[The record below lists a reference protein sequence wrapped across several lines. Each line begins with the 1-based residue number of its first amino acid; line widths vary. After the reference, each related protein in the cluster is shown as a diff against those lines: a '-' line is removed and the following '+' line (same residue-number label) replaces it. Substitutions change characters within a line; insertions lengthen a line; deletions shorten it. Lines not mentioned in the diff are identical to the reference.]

1 MRLTCPHFIGCTDRF
16 SRVTVFAFLPTPPNA
31 FRSPYMMTRQLALA
45 ALTPLLAQAA
55 LAAPTTYQIEPTHT
69 YPSFE
74 ADHMGGLSVWR
85 GKFNKTSGSVTF
97 DKTAQQGTV
106 DITVDIDSIDYG
118 FDLMN
123 TKAKSEELFDAAK
136 YPTATYKGKLAGFKK
151 GMPTK
156 VMGDLTL
163 RGITKPVQLNIVS
176 FKCMPHPM
184 VKREVCGAD
193 AMATFKRDDFGMAAG
208 KDWGFKMDVTL
219 RIQVEA
225 LAAE

>member
-1 MRLTCPHFIGCTDRF
+1 MNTKHL
-16 SRVTVFAFLPTPPNA
+16 
-31 FRSPYMMTRQLALA
+31 LA
-45 ALTPLLAQAA
+45 ALLALPAA
-55 LAAPTTYQIEPTHT
+55 AVIAAPTTYQIEPTHT

-97 DKTAQQGTV
+97 DKAGQQGTV

-163 RGITKPVQLNIVS
+163 RGITKPVQLNILS

>member
-1 MRLTCPHFIGCTDRF
+1 MKNTESRILITGGAGFIGSALVWELNRRGCENIVVCDRLSTDEKWKNL
-16 SRVTVFAFLPTPPNA
+16 VPLKFADYIDGNDL
-31 FRSPYMMTRQLALA
+31 
-45 ALTPLLAQAA
+45 
-55 LAAPTTYQIEPTHT
+55 
-69 YPSFE
+69 
-74 ADHMGGLSVWR
+74 VWR

>member
-1 MRLTCPHFIGCTDRF
+1 
-16 SRVTVFAFLPTPPNA
+16 
-31 FRSPYMMTRQLALA
+31 MMTRQLALA

-69 YPSFE
+69 YPSFA

-97 DKTAQQGTV
+97 DKAAQQGSV

-151 GMPTK
+151 GVPTK

-163 RGITKPVQLNIVS
+163 RGITKPVQLNILS

>member
-1 MRLTCPHFIGCTDRF
+1 MNTKHL
-16 SRVTVFAFLPTPPNA
+16 
-31 FRSPYMMTRQLALA
+31 LA
-45 ALTPLLAQAA
+45 ALLALPAA
-55 LAAPTTYQIEPTHT
+55 AVIAAPTTYQIEPTHT

-97 DKTAQQGTV
+97 DKAGQQGTV

-123 TKAKSEELFDAAK
+123 IKAKSEELFDAAK

-163 RGITKPVQLNIVS
+163 RGITKPVQLNILS

>member
-1 MRLTCPHFIGCTDRF
+1 MNTKHL
-16 SRVTVFAFLPTPPNA
+16 
-31 FRSPYMMTRQLALA
+31 LA
-45 ALTPLLAQAA
+45 ALLALPAA
-55 LAAPTTYQIEPTHT
+55 AVIAAPTTYQIEPTHT

-97 DKTAQQGTV
+97 DKAGQQGTV

-151 GMPTK
+151 GVPTK

-163 RGITKPVQLNIVS
+163 RGITKPVQLNILS

>member
-1 MRLTCPHFIGCTDRF
+1 
-16 SRVTVFAFLPTPPNA
+16 
-31 FRSPYMMTRQLALA
+31 MMTRQLALA

-97 DKTAQQGTV
+97 DKAGQQGTV

-136 YPTATYKGKLAGFKK
+136 YPIATYKGKLAGFKK

>member
-1 MRLTCPHFIGCTDRF
+1 
-16 SRVTVFAFLPTPPNA
+16 
-31 FRSPYMMTRQLALA
+31 MMTRQLALA

-97 DKTAQQGTV
+97 DKAGQQGTV

-151 GMPTK
+151 GVPTK

-163 RGITKPVQLNIVS
+163 RGITKPVQLNILS

>member
-1 MRLTCPHFIGCTDRF
+1 
-16 SRVTVFAFLPTPPNA
+16 
-31 FRSPYMMTRQLALA
+31 MMKRQLVLA
-45 ALTPLLAQAA
+45 ALIPLLTQAA
-55 LAAPTTYQIEPTHT
+55 VAAPTTYQIEPSHT

-85 GKFNKTSGSVTF
+85 GKFNKTSGSVTL
-97 DKTAQQGTV
+97 DKMAQQGSV

-151 GMPTK
+151 GTPTK
-156 VMGDLTL
+156 VVGDLTL
-163 RGITKPVQLNIVS
+163 RGITKPVQLKILS

-193 AMATFKRDDFGMAAG
+193 AIATFKRDDFGMAAG
-208 KDWGFKMDVTL
+208 KDWGFKMGVTL

>member
-1 MRLTCPHFIGCTDRF
+1 MNTKHL
-16 SRVTVFAFLPTPPNA
+16 
-31 FRSPYMMTRQLALA
+31 LA
-45 ALTPLLAQAA
+45 ALLALPAA
-55 LAAPTTYQIEPTHT
+55 AVIAAPTTYQIEPTHT

-97 DKTAQQGTV
+97 DKAGQQGTV

-123 TKAKSEELFDAAK
+123 IKAKSEELFDAAK

-151 GMPTK
+151 GVPTK
-156 VMGDLTL
+156 VIGDLTL
-163 RGITKPVQLNIVS
+163 RGITKPVQLNILS